1 MVGDFAMYAEDIWP
15 LSVDGY
21 DELRASEAPAAGGPR
36 ASGDRISDVAVVAP
50 ACAL

>member
-15 LSVDGY
+15 FSVDGY
-21 DELRASEAPAAGGPR
+21 EALRARDAPAAGGPR